1 MIAKQILVGRLQMPN
16 IHDMVGV
23 YGTAVYKQI
32 ESMFKAMWDAYLT
45 KGPDTPVSLPYWAK
59 RINHP
64 KAMNQALKILSDHDW
79 ITVSTRPNNNWSE
92 AYINESKLLTYVSKQ
107 QLDQVRMYNKF
118 NKYKLEFHKLD
129 QDFGANKMKING
141 KIYTVPKAC
150 NGFAKAGKVPF
161 QYDTVSMLSHFD
173 IILAEVN
180 KGIENMIKQYPE
192 IIEDHANYREIGTA
206 IIESLIYEEG
216 TYNAGPRTSDPRH
229 RNNAGYLNKV
239 ANPVGF
245 KVMRGLLTIPEDY
258 RNECTPNGLRNKYL
272 FIAELVGFKSGS
284 AKAKEQFGRTAYYN
298 RTFTKCEVEN
308 IWLERLYADID
319 NAFGTSPLN
328 QVRFSRYLKITEYK
342 AGSSWHQIRVP
353 SMIEE
358 LVALENKII
367 TNSTYK
373 WQVPIEIDMS
383 ASVLGYIGLLL
394 NHKPFLDRCN
404 ITQGD
409 LSDAWGHPVITNR
422 KQFKTIMRQ
431 CYGSQ
436 MTAQAMWDDMNSGKS
451 TEDSDYIN
459 YTMEEVEAF
468 NQEMSTGD
476 IAVAIAFKDFLINNA
491 QMRPVMEL
499 NVLGNKVTTYCNR
512 FHNVGESTF
521 VFDLYD
527 THTNSIRRIHN
538 TETKRI
544 PDLKSFK
551 RYGPTGLIHGCDG
564 NVMDNTTDA
573 VIDQH
578 SWVIPIHDAMVLC
591 CESADYAREVYAN
604 GRTPNEPSLKY
615 IHTNRNQ
622 ILSDYFTSL
631 GIPASKLADW
641 NSNVKP
647 LIQPLVGALGVNP
660 LVLK

>member
-45 KGPDTPVSLPYWAK
+45 KGPDTAVSLPYWAK

-64 KAMNQALKILSDHDW
+64 KAMNQALKLLSNHGW

-118 NKYKLEFHKLD
+118 NKYKLEFHNLD

-141 KIYTVPKAC
+141 KLYQVPKSC

-161 QYDTVSMLSHFD
+161 QYDT
-173 IILAEVN
+173 LALQNNFSTVLTEVN
-180 KGIENMIKQYPE
+180 KGIENMIMDYPE
-192 IIEDHANYREIGTA
+192 IIDDHANYREIGTA
-206 IIESLIYEEG
+206 IVESLIYEEG

-245 KVMRGLLTIPEDY
+245 KVMRSLLTIPEEY
-258 RNECTPNGLRNKYL
+258 RNECTSKGLRNKYL

-298 RTFTKCEVEN
+298 ATLTHSDVEN
-308 IWLERLYADID
+308 IWLERLYMDLN
-319 NAFGTSPLN
+319 NAFDGKFESI
-328 QVRFSRYLKITEYK
+328 RYQRHLKIQEYK
-342 AGSSWHQIRVP
+342 AGSAWHQVRVP
-353 SMIEE
+353 AMIDE
-358 LVALENKII
+358 LVSLENKII
-367 TNSTYK
+367 TQSTYK

-404 ITQGD
+404 ITHGD
-409 LSDAWGHPVITNR
+409 LSDAWGHPIITNR

-436 MTAQAMWDDMNSGKS
+436 MTAQAMWDDMNKGKS
-451 TEDSDYIN
+451 PEDADYIH
-459 YTMEEVEAF
+459 YTAEEVHAF
-468 NQEMSTGD
+468 NHEMESGE

-521 VFDLYD
+521 IFDIYD
-527 THTNSIRRIHN
+527 TYTNSVRRIHN
-538 TETKRI
+538 TETKRVE
-544 PDLKSFK
+544 DLKSFK
-551 RYGPTGLIHGCDG
+551 RYSVTGLIHGVDG
-564 NVMDNTTDA
+564 NVMDNSTDA
-573 VIDQH
+573 VIDIYG
-578 SWVIPIHDAMVLC
+578 WVIPIHDAMVLC
-591 CESADYAREVYAN
+591 CEAADYARHVYAN

-615 IHTNRNQ
+615 VHTNRNQ

-641 NSNVKP
+641 NNTVKP
-647 LIQPLVGALGVNP
+647 LIHPLQGELVINP